1 MGFNARKK
9 RESCQYLGEGGR
21 FAPRASNVAGEDS
34 QLVWEQGG
42 PIGEVAGGRHFDQ
55 DLPAATNV

>member
-1 MGFNARKK
+1 MGFNARKSANRANTSAK
-9 RESCQYLGEGGR
+9 ASVSPL
-21 FAPRASNVAGEDS
+21 ASNVAGEDS